1 MKVIAM
7 SVGLLGANSY
17 IIYHDVTGEAV
28 VIDPGGDGQ
37 TIFNKIRSNQLKA
50 KYILLTHGHFDH
62 IDAVGWLKEK
72 IGAKVA
78 IHRKDASFLEDSY
91 KNLSFSMGIESIQPK
106 VDIILEHGNSIDI
119 GDLVLRIIHTPG
131 HSPGSISII
140 CKDLV
145 FTGDTLFKGSI
156 GRTDLPG
163 GNLRQ
168 SLPQ

>member
-1 MKVIAM
+1 M
-7 SVGLLGANSY
+7 
-17 IIYHDVTGEAV
+17 
-28 VIDPGGDGQ
+28 
-37 TIFNKIRSNQLKA
+37 
-50 KYILLTHGHFDH
+50 
-62 IDAVGWLKEK
+62 
-72 IGAKVA
+72 
-78 IHRKDASFLEDSY
+78 EDSY

-168 SLPQ
+168 ILTSIKEKLLTLEDDTIVYPGHGPKTTIGVEKLTNQFLRGLI